1 MRRHTVIPTTLL
13 LIGVATACASSTDG
27 APTASAS
34 AYLTA
39 TRLPSLPAPLLS
51 RSPAPTPPAST
62 APAPAAPVPDPSADQ
77 DARYAAAVR
86 AHAPSLARVSDDN
99 PGVPGRLVCTLLDSG
114 DSPESVYETMQY
126 SYPDTA
132 KALTTQAP
140 PVYCPQY
147 TQSVNTAVRQTPQ
160 VRRRGPHRPPRPPC
174 PSAGQGRCAPRAM
187 VCGTHHP

>member
-1 MRRHTVIPTTLL
+1 MLTTLL
-13 LIGVATACASSTDG
+13 LTGAATACASSTDG
-27 APTASAS
+27 APTISPS
-34 AYLTA
+34 TYLTA
-39 TRLPSLPAPLLS
+39 TRLPSLPAPLPS

-86 AHAPSLARVSDDN
+86 AHAPALARVSDDN
-99 PGVPGRLVCTLLDSG
+99 LGVPGRLVCTLLDSG

-147 TQSVNTAVRQTPQ
+147 TQSVNTALRQTPQ
-160 VRRRGPHRPPRPPC
+160 ARRRCPHRPPRTALPV
-174 PSAGQGRCAPRAM
+174 GGTRTVRAAAV
-187 VCGTHHP
+187 VCGAHHP